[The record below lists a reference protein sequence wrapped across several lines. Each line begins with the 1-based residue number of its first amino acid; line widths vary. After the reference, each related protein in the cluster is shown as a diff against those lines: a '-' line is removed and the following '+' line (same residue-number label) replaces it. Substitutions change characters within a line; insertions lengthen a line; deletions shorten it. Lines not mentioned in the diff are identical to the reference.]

1 MIFVFK
7 FNESTSNMSRSS
19 NYFFIFFFF
28 LFASIMIFFDGS
40 GDLEVP
46 LYYFSKLYSLL
57 FIVYLDSLALEL
69 LYGLSLD

>member
-1 MIFVFK
+1 
-7 FNESTSNMSRSS
+7 
-19 NYFFIFFFF
+19 
-28 LFASIMIFFDGS
+28 MIFFDGS